1 MHANYYSDLIRH
13 YETKHSAKR
22 QEFICP
28 HCDDKK
34 AFSRSDALRY
44 VPPTDRSNLIVDDI
58 CE

>member
-44 VPPTDRSNLIVDDI
+44 IPQLI
-58 CE
+58 